1 MNLGHLVVR
10 FFFLNSGNQI
20 CRITGNLV
28 YSESRGVR
36 DNESRLYFYCHL
48 TLLLCDLGRRKEYK
62 IRFPSTENIENSC
75 LTCSI
80 IE

>member
-1 MNLGHLVVR
+1 MSKYGYLGVFR
-10 FFFLNSGNQI
+10 
-20 CRITGNLV
+20 
-28 YSESRGVR
+28 ESLGVR
-36 DNESRLYFYCHL
+36 DNESRLYFNNHL
-48 TLLLCDLGRRKEYK
+48 TSLLCDLGRRKKYK